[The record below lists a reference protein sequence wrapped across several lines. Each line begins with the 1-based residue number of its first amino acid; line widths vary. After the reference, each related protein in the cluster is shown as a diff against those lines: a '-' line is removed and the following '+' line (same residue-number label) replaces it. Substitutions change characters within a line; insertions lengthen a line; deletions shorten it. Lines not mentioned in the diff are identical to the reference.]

1 MDFSKLSYLSK
12 TSGIGG
18 KIKHSPSDF
27 IVEEITLEN
36 EVICTDMPFEKQS
49 SGTLFTIFAIC
60 KENWTTHSIIDEISK
75 RLRINPRFFTYA
87 GIKDRSAKTTQLICI
102 KGDWRNQI
110 SKLQI
115 KDVKIL
121 GSFLSNSSLKI
132 GDLSGN
138 RFTIKLFFED
148 SSTDFSKVSSI
159 KDELN
164 GFFPNYFGPQRFGSN
179 RLNTHLI
186 GQKIIQNDLKGAID
200 SILGDIENETNS
212 EVLFARSEY
221 LKNQDLKEAQKNFPK
236 HLRIEHSLIEY
247 LIKKPNDFSGA
258 LKNLPRSMALLYVHA
273 FQSYLFNL
281 LLSERLSEGELL
293 LEEGEYFAKFDSL
306 FPNEELPAPSG
317 PIVGKLIGFQTIL
330 SKREKKILDSFNLSK
345 ENFKIKSLPDLS
357 SKGGKR
363 LLLCPLINFNFS
375 DSIFTFTLPSGSYAT
390 SLLREFMDKK

>member
-1 MDFSKLSYLSK
+1 MDFSKLKYLSK
-12 TSGIGG
+12 TPGIGG
-18 KIKHSPSDF
+18 KIKHSPEDF

-36 EVICTDMPFEKQS
+36 ELICSLVAFEKKS
-49 SGTLFTIFAIC
+49 SGTLFTILALC
-60 KENWTTHSIIDEISK
+60 KENWTTHSVIDEISK
-75 RLRINPRFFTYA
+75 RLTINPRFFTYA
-87 GIKDRSAKTTQLICI
+87 GIKDRNAKTTQLICV
-102 KGDWRNQI
+102 KGDWRDEL

-121 GSFLSNSSLKI
+121 GSFLSNSPLKI

-148 SSTDFSKVSSI
+148 SSADFSNVQTIQK
-159 KDELN
+159 ELS

-186 GQKIIQNDLKGAID
+186 GQKIIQNDLSGAVN

-221 LKNQDLKEAQKNFPK
+221 LKNQDLSAAIKNFPK
-236 HLRIEHSLIEY
+236 HLRIERSLIEY

-258 LKNLPRSMALLYVHA
+258 LKHLPRSMALLYIHA

-281 LLSERLSEGELL
+281 LLSERLSEGEIS

-306 FPNEELPAPSG
+306 FPNEETPAPSG

-330 SKREKKILDSFNLSK
+330 SKREKRILNDFNLSK

-375 DSIFTFTLPSGSYAT
+375 DSIFSFTLPSGSYAT